1 MTFAEHIKNNIFS
14 PRLADKRILVVYD
27 AQNRFRAICTELESE
42 QCAVI
47 FTEKR
52 LISSRQ
58 DAMERWQAMAADT
71 TYQSQM
77 LIHCV
82 ESPPKDNDARQQHP
96 FASYAAVGT
105 SFPSR
110 ASDEYR
116 QLCYGFLKDRTV
128 EIDQLFASG
137 EEPAFALIDN
147 LSGGTHSHPQ
157 LQALFGTADASKI
170 IPDFLAPTSS
180 SSITANLEANTNWCE
195 EMRQL
200 LQRTLGLKLNVQSTK
215 AATIRK
221 KLWQYLLFSEFAND
235 LPCQLPGALQDIP
248 KASGA
253 QLHFAISLCV
263 DLRQHAAKKE
273 VYRDEANAIEQA
285 LNLESE
291 CHEFVDLGQTDTFA
305 FEEKNFLRRASVA
318 IRASQWDAARDI
330 LDAHKTSLWTEE
342 GERRLLWRILELG
355 LETLEN
361 IKRSEIQLLHI
372 GSSGQELCALYDSEL
387 IKVDRA
393 YRELEEATAQ
403 TLEGYEEIE
412 AIVEATRKSYRA
424 HFNLLQSKFLPVVQ
438 REGWPLNEM
447 KANVASYDEHVAPAL
462 RDGKRVVYFLID
474 ALRLDLAQDLES
486 NIHDHQVRRIPACAQ
501 LPCVTKF
508 GMASL
513 LPEANAKLRFETNA
527 ADEILPSYAGKDV
540 GTRKAR
546 MEIFDATLNDRVST
560 SNLSDFIG
568 ATKTKRARETF
579 IKKTAD
585 TDLLVLTSV
594 ELDSLG
600 EGTHTSNLQH
610 IPAVMRE
617 LQMAIA
623 RCAEL
628 GYDTAVIGTDH
639 GFVWIEDADNG
650 SLCDTPP
657 GQWPL
662 KKRRCYLGTGE
673 ETTGTIRFTSKE
685 LSIPT
690 AAPSFIVPKAL
701 ATFSKGN
708 GYFHEGLSL
717 QESLVP
723 RLVIQFAKISARTSD
738 SKNPEIEL
746 SYKKKTVYQR
756 IFSINISWP
765 GTPDMFSEGSEF
777 KLVALQNNQEIGY
790 PTSGDH
796 VDPSSGFVKMK
807 QGESIK
813 MNLRLNDD
821 SEDGPIHIKAIHP
834 ETDLTIDSLALN
846 FHPTVF

>member
-14 PRLADKRILVVYD
+14 PRLAEKRILVVYD
-27 AQNRFRAICTELESE
+27 EEDRFRDICAQLESDR
-42 QCAVI
+42 CSVI
-47 FTEKR
+47 YSEKR
-52 LISSRQ
+52 PISSRQ
-58 DAMERWQAMAADT
+58 DAMERWKVMSADT

-82 ESPPKDNDARQQHP
+82 EPAPKDNNERQQHP

-137 EEPAFALIDN
+137 NEPAFELIDN
-147 LSGGTHSHPQ
+147 LAGGAHSHPQ

-170 IPDFLAPTSS
+170 VPDFLVPPSTST
-180 SSITANLEANTNWCE
+180 IDANLEANTNWCE

-200 LQRTLGLKLNVQSTK
+200 LQRTLGLSLNAQSTK

-235 LPCQLPGALQDIP
+235 LPCQLPGSLIDIP
-248 KASGA
+248 KASGP
-253 QLHFAISLCV
+253 QLHFAISLCA
-263 DLRQHAAKKE
+263 DLRQHVEKKE

-318 IRASQWDAARDI
+318 IRASQWDAAREI

-355 LETLEN
+355 METLEN
-361 IKRSEIQLLHI
+361 IKRAEVQLKHL
-372 GSSGQELCALYDSEL
+372 GSSGKELCELFDSEL
-387 IKVDRA
+387 IKVDRF

-403 TLEGYEEIE
+403 TLDGYEEIE
-412 AIVEATRKSYRA
+412 AIVDATRKAYRA
-424 HFNLLQSKFLPVVQ
+424 HFNLLQAKFLPVVQ

-513 LPEANAKLRFETNA
+513 LPEAGKKLRFEIKG
-527 ADEILPSYAGKDV
+527 ADLLPVYEGKDV

-546 MEIFDATLNDRVST
+546 LEIFDTTLNDRVST

-568 ATKTKRARETF
+568 ATKTKKARETF
-579 IKKTAD
+579 IRKTAN
-585 TDLLVLTSV
+585 TDLLVLTSI

-610 IPAVMRE
+610 IPTVMRE
-617 LQMAIA
+617 LQMAIS

-639 GFVWIEDADNG
+639 GFVWIEDTDAG

-657 GQWPL
+657 GEWPL
-662 KKRRCYLGTGE
+662 KKRRCHLGTGE
-673 ETTGTIRFTSKE
+673 ESTGTVRFTTKE

-690 AAPSFIVPKAL
+690 DAPSFIVPKSL

-723 RLVIQFAKISARTSD
+723 RLVVNFAKTAQSQRV

-746 SYKKKTVYQR
+746 SYKKKKVYQR

-765 GTPDMFSEGSEF
+765 GTPDMFSDGSEF
-777 KLVALQNNQEIGY
+777 KLVALQNKIEIGY
-790 PTSGDH
+790 PTSGDN

-813 MNLRLNDD
+813 MNIRLNDD
-821 SEDGPIHIKAIHP
+821 AQEGPIHIKAIHP

-846 FHPTVF
+846 FLPTVF

>member
-14 PRLADKRILVVYD
+14 TRLADKRILVVYD
-27 AQNRFRAICTELESE
+27 QQDRFRDICAELESDH
-42 QCAVI
+42 CTVI
-47 FTEKR
+47 YTEKR
-52 LISSRQ
+52 PISARQ
-58 DAMERWQAMAADT
+58 DAMERWKVMSADKT
-71 TYQSQM
+71 NQSQM

-82 ESPPKDNDARQQHP
+82 EPAPKDNNERQQYP

-110 ASDEYR
+110 ASDEYQ

-128 EIDQLFASG
+128 EIDQLFASDDA
-137 EEPAFALIDN
+137 PAFALIDN

-157 LQALFGTADASKI
+157 LQALFDTADASKI
-170 IPDFLAPTSS
+170 IPDFLAPPSS
-180 SSITANLEANTNWCE
+180 STIDAALEANTNWCE

-200 LQRTLGLKLNVQSTK
+200 LQRTLGLTLNAQITAPASF
-215 AATIRK
+215 RK

-235 LPCQLPGALQDIP
+235 LPCQLPTSLQDVP
-248 KASGA
+248 KASGP
-253 QLHFAISLCV
+253 QLNFAISLCA
-263 DLRQHAAKKE
+263 DLRQHVEKKE
-273 VYRDEANAIEQA
+273 VYREVANEIEAA
-285 LNLESE
+285 LNLKSE
-291 CHEFVDLGQTDTFA
+291 CHEFADLGHTDTFA
-305 FEEKNFLRRASVA
+305 FEEKNFLRRASIA
-318 IRASQWDAARDI
+318 IRASQWDPAREI
-330 LDAHKTSLWTEE
+330 LEKHKTSLWTEE

-355 LETLEN
+355 LDTLEN
-361 IKRSEIQLLHI
+361 IKRSEIQLKHV
-372 GSSGQELCALYDSEL
+372 GNSGKELCELFDSEL
-387 IKVDRA
+387 IKVDRS

-403 TLEGYEEIE
+403 TLDGYEEIE
-412 AIVEATRKSYRA
+412 AIVDATRKAYRA
-424 HFNLLQSKFLPVVQ
+424 HFNLLQGKFLGAVQ

-447 KANVASYDEHVAPAL
+447 KANVSSYDDHVAPAL

-486 NIHDHQVRRIPACAQ
+486 NIQGHQVRRIPACAQ

-513 LPEANAKLRFETNA
+513 LPEASEKLRFELKG
-527 ADEILPSYAGKDV
+527 ADLLPTYSSKDV
-540 GTRKAR
+540 STRKAR
-546 MEIFDATLNDRVST
+546 LEVFESLLNDRVST

-568 ATKTKRARETF
+568 ATKTQKARETF
-579 IKKTAD
+579 IRKNAEA
-585 TDLLVLTSV
+585 DLLVLTSV
-594 ELDSLG
+594 DLDSLG

-610 IPAVMRE
+610 IPTVMRE
-617 LQMAIA
+617 LQMAIS

-628 GYDTAVIGTDH
+628 GYDSAVIGTDH
-639 GFVWIEDADNG
+639 GFVWIEDTDAG

-662 KKRRCYLGTGE
+662 KKRRCHLGTGE
-673 ETTGTIRFTSKE
+673 ESTGTIRFTTKE

-690 AAPSFIVPKAL
+690 DVPSFIVPKAL
-701 ATFSKGN
+701 ATFSKGH

-723 RLVIQFAKISARTSD
+723 RLVINFAKATQGARV

-746 SYKKKTVYQR
+746 SCKKKTVYRR

-777 KLVALQNNQEIGY
+777 KLVALQNKVEIGY
-790 PTSGDH
+790 PTSGDN
-796 VDPSSGFVKMK
+796 VDASSGFVKMK

-813 MNLRLNDD
+813 MNIRLNDD
-821 SEDGPIHIKAIHP
+821 AQEGPIHIKAIHP
-834 ETDLTIDSLALN
+834 ENDLTIDSIALN
-846 FHPTVF
+846 FLPTVF